1 MPARL
6 VLIPLLFALVALPAS
21 GQDMEYFFPE
31 GTTFDAGIPSPQEF
45 LGYEI
50 GSFHTRHDRIV
61 SYMQMLAAL
70 SDRAS
75 YQSIGMTYEHRP
87 MPVLTV
93 SSRQNMTRLE
103 DIRRR
108 HLASIDPSGSADGG
122 AAGAAGSTTAGA
134 SGVSLP
140 AIVHL
145 GYGVHGNETSSAEAA
160 MLTAYWLVAGTDPE
174 MDTIR
179 SQGVFHVEPVL
190 NPDGRDRHTQWANG
204 NRAQPFVADPI
215 DREHNEV
222 WPGGRTNHYWFDL
235 NRDWLPLVN
244 PESKARI
251 DFHHAW
257 KAQVVTDYH
266 EMGANS
272 SYFFEPS
279 EPVGSWNP
287 LLPTELYTDITVGF
301 SEYWAKALDEIGS
314 LYFTRE
320 VFDNTYPGYGSTY
333 PNFLGGLG
341 LVFEQASSRGHI
353 QESSHHGVLTFPFAI
368 RNHLRTSLGTVRA
381 AIDKREEMQE
391 YQKAFF
397 ASALTEG
404 SAYPASGWVFGDE
417 YDLAANRAFLDL
429 LMRHRIETYQL
440 ASPVSSGGREFKP
453 GSAWVVP
460 ARQPMYRLAR
470 SIFERTEEFAD
481 SVFYDASTWTVSL
494 AFDMPDGELRTRT
507 LPLGSRVEAT
517 PPLPA
522 LSVTRSDLAYLM
534 DWRDSAAMPA
544 LHELQTA
551 GLRVEA
557 AFQPFEAATASGL
570 VAFGRGSIS
579 IPVGHQELTSDE
591 VFQAV
596 SAASGRHGVRIH
608 AATSFMTPEG
618 PDLGSGS
625 FRPVRAPRVLIP
637 MGEGVSSYEAGQVW
651 HLLDQRMHLP
661 VTKVDVTD
669 LGRVDW
675 ADYDVLVLV
684 GGAERAFGSRLDDL
698 KEWIRDGGTFVA
710 QRSAAAW
717 AARSELTPNVAAPGV
732 GAPVD
737 PEAEKKKETEAA
749 PVRQDYDQAGDISG
763 AQSIGGSIWEADLDI
778 THPLGFGYTDRFLPV
793 WRDHSNFF
801 APSKSPY
808 GTVAQLTDD
817 PHLSGYVSDR
827 NRQRLAGSPSV
838 MADRLGGGT
847 VVLLIDNTNFRGYWR
862 GTNRLFINA
871 LFLGNHISSPSAPR

>member
-1 MPARL
+1 MPSR
-6 VLIPLLFALVALPAS
+6 FVALLLLLAFATLPAAA
-21 GQDMEYFFPE
+21 QDADYFFPE
-31 GTTFDAGIPSPQEF
+31 GTAFDAGIPSPQDF

-61 SYMQMLAAL
+61 SYMQVLAAL

-93 SSRQNMTRLE
+93 TSRQNMAELE
-103 DIRRR
+103 SIRRR
-108 HLASIDPSGSADGG
+108 HLASIDPDG
-122 AAGAAGSTTAGA
+122 AGAED
-134 SGVSLP
+134 LP
-140 AIVHL
+140 AIVHM
-145 GYGVHGNETSSAEAA
+145 GYGVHGNETSSTEAA
-160 MLTAYWLVAGTDPE
+160 MLTAYWLVAGTGSE

-179 SQGVFHVEPVL
+179 RHGIFHVEPVL
-190 NPDGRDRHTQWANG
+190 NPDGRDRHTQWANS

-251 DFHHAW
+251 DFHHKW

-279 EPVGSWNP
+279 EPGGSWNP
-287 LLPTELYTDITVGF
+287 LLPTTLYTDITVGF
-301 SEYWAKALDEIGS
+301 SEYWAEALDEIGS

-320 VFDNTYPGYGSTY
+320 VYDNTYPGYGSTY

-353 QESSHHGVLTFPFAI
+353 QESTHHGVLTFPFAI
-368 RNHLRTSLGTVRA
+368 RNHLRTSLATIRA
-381 AIDKREEMQE
+381 AVDKRVEMQT
-391 YQKAFF
+391 YQRGFF
-397 ASALTEG
+397 ASALTE
-404 SAYPASGWVFGDE
+404 AASYHATGWVFGDSQ
-417 YDLAANRAFLDL
+417 DLAANRAFLDL
-429 LMRHRIETYQL
+429 LSRHRIETFEL
-440 ASPVSSGGREFKP
+440 ASQVTAGGNEFTP

-460 ARQPMYRLAR
+460 VRQPMYRLAR
-470 SIFERTEEFAD
+470 SFFERTKEFAD

-494 AFDMPDGELRTRT
+494 AFDIPDGELTTRT
-507 LPLGSRVEAT
+507 LPLGSRVEAA
-517 PPLPA
+517 PA
-522 LSVTRSDLAYLM
+522 MPAQTVSRSELTYLM

-544 LHELQTA
+544 LQDLQAA

-557 AFQPFEAATASGL
+557 AFRPFEATTPTGP

-579 IPVGHQELTSDE
+579 IPLGHQEMDADQ
-591 VFQAV
+591 VFEAV
-596 SAASGRHGVRIH
+596 SGAARRHGARIH

-625 FRPVRAPRVLIP
+625 FRPVRAPRILIP

-651 HLLDQRMHLP
+651 HLLDQRMQMP

-675 ADYDVLVLV
+675 ADFDVLVMV

-698 KEWIRDGGTFVA
+698 KAWIRAGGTLVA
-710 QRSAAAW
+710 QRSAADW
-717 AARSELTPNVAAPGV
+717 AARNELTPNVAAPGV

-737 PEAEKKKETEAA
+737 PEAEKKSKETAEA
-749 PVRQDYDQAGDISG
+749 PERQDYDQASEISG
-763 AQSIGGSIWEADLDI
+763 SQRIGGSIWEADLDI

-793 WRDHSNFF
+793 WRDHGYFF
-801 APSKSPY
+801 DPSQSPY
-808 GTVAQLTDD
+808 GTVAQLTDE
-817 PHLSGYVSDR
+817 PHLSGYVSER
-827 NRQRLAGSPSV
+827 NRERLAGSPSA
-838 MADRLGGGT
+838 MADRLGRGT

-871 LFLGNHISSPSAPR
+871 LFLGNHITAPDEPR

>member
-1 MPARL
+1 MPSRSILLPLLLAFVAMPA
-6 VLIPLLFALVALPAS
+6 V
-21 GQDMEYFFPE
+21 GQNLDYFFPE
-31 GTTFDAGIPSPQEF
+31 GTTFDDGIPSPQEF

-61 SYMQMLAAL
+61 SYMQVLAAL

-93 SSRQNMTRLE
+93 TSRQNLAELENIRL
-103 DIRRR
+103 R
-108 HLASIDPSGSADGG
+108 HLASIDPAGSPGEG
-122 AAGAAGSTTAGA
+122 LPAGSTPEG
-134 SGVSLP
+134 LP

-145 GYGVHGNETSSAEAA
+145 GYGVHGNETSSGEAA
-160 MLTAYWLVAGTDPE
+160 MLTAYWLVAGTGPE

-179 SQGVFHVEPVL
+179 SQGVFHIEPAL
-190 NPDGRDRHTQWANG
+190 NPDGRDRHTQWANS
-204 NRAQPFVADPI
+204 NRAQPFVADPL

-279 EPVGSWNP
+279 EPGGSWNP
-287 LLPTELYTDITVGF
+287 LLPTTLYTDITVGF
-301 SEYWAKALDEIGS
+301 SEYWAEALDKIGS

-320 VFDNTYPGYGSTY
+320 VYDNTYPGYGSTY

-353 QESSHHGVLTFPFAI
+353 QESTHHGVLTFPFAI

-381 AIDKREEMQE
+381 AIDKREEMRE
-391 YQKAFF
+391 YQRAFF
-397 ASALTEG
+397 ATALTEG
-404 SAYPASGWVFGDE
+404 AAYRATGWVFGDE
-417 YDLAANRAFLDL
+417 HDLAANRAFLDL
-429 LMRHRIETYQL
+429 LARHRIETFEL
-440 ASPVSSGGREFKP
+440 ASRVSAGGREFRP

-470 SIFERTEEFAD
+470 SVFERTEEFAD

-494 AFDMPDGELRTRT
+494 AFDIPDGELTTRT
-507 LPLGSRVEAT
+507 LPLGSRVEAAPT
-517 PPLPA
+517 MPVQ
-522 LSVTRSDLAYLM
+522 SVTRSKLAYLM

-544 LHELQTA
+544 LQDLQAA

-557 AFQPFEAATASGL
+557 AFQPFEAMTPTGP

-579 IPVGHQELTSDE
+579 VPIGHQTLDADQVFE
-591 VFQAV
+591 VV
-596 SAASGRHGVRIH
+596 SGAARRHGVRIH

-625 FRPVRAPRVLIP
+625 FRPVRAPRILIP

-669 LGRVDW
+669 LGRVKW
-675 ADYDVLVLV
+675 ADFDVLVLV
-684 GGAERAFGSRLDDL
+684 GGAEGAFESRLDDL
-698 KEWIRDGGTFVA
+698 KAWISGGGTLVA

-717 AARSELTPNVAAPGV
+717 AARNELTPNVAAPGI

-737 PEAEKKKETEAA
+737 PEAEKKSKEAEE
-749 PVRQDYDQAGDISG
+749 PPERQDYDQASEISG

-793 WRDHSNFF
+793 WRDHSYFF
-801 APSKSPY
+801 APSQSPY
-808 GTVAQLTDD
+808 GTVAQLTED

-827 NRQRLAGSPSV
+827 NRQRLAGSPSA
-838 MADRLGGGT
+838 MADRLGRGT
-847 VVLLIDNTNFRGYWR
+847 VVLLVDNTNFRGYWR

-871 LFLGNHISSPSAPR
+871 LFLGNHITAPAEPR